1 MYGSQKTDLVV
12 KYYDLTFG
20 ISGEAE
26 LAWYLHKAQS
36 SGGPVL
42 DLASGTGRL
51 AILLAEKGFE
61 VHAIDQSEGMLHQ
74 LKAKLAHQ
82 STLVRHRIHIS
93 RQSMADFNLPLKF
106 NTIICCDSFFHNLT
120 SDTQASCLQRVNHHL
135 APTGRFVFNLP
146 NPTQEFIRKA
156 QSSMGEK
163 FEPRG
168 RYNLPEHSG
177 TLLVEQSN
185 TANTQDQIIT
195 TFLRFTRYDPDGRVV
210 EKGESSWKSC
220 YLYQAQVKGLL
231 DQCGFQIVS
240 LAGDYRDGPVTDKGQ
255 LIFEVCPRNSD

>member
-1 MYGSQKTDLVV
+1 V
-12 KYYDLTFG
+12 KYYDLAFG

-26 LAWYLHKAQS
+26 LDWYLHKAYS

-42 DLASGTGRL
+42 DLACGTGRL

-74 LKAKLAHQ
+74 FKAKLAHQ
-82 STLVRHRIHIS
+82 PALVRHRIYLS
-93 RQSMADFNLPLKF
+93 KQDMSNFNLQLKF

-120 SDTQASCLQRVNHHL
+120 SDTQKSCFQRVGHHL

-146 NPTQEFIRKA
+146 NPTQEFIHKA
-156 QSSMGEK
+156 QSSMGHK

-195 TFLRFTRYDPDGRVV
+195 TFLRYTRYDPDGRVV

-220 YLYQAQVKGLL
+220 YLYQAQVERLL
-231 DQCGFQIVS
+231 DQCGFQV
-240 LAGDYRDGPVTDKGQ
+240 V
-255 LIFEVCPRNSD
+255 